1 MTIESTLKLLVRA
14 KLLLPCRSKLIKI
27 FNSVKDH
34 ESKLMELN
42 QAVMKGDQELQI
54 ECDDAIKQ
62 KQLKEKR
69 NRTIK
74 TKISELDHST

>member
-1 MTIESTLKLLVRA
+1 
-14 KLLLPCRSKLIKI
+14 
-27 FNSVKDH
+27 
-34 ESKLMELN
+34 MELN